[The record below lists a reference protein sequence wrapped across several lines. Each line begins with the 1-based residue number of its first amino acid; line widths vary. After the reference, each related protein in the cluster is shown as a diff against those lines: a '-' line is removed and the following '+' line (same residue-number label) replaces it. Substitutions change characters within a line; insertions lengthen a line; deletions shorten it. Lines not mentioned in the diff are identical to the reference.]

1 MAPIEI
7 ERAHG
12 SLEDWRF
19 YSVCLLLW
27 CDHMQRANQKS
38 ECERCNKCVNHLYRL
53 RLIDLNWL
61 AWLNSVISTW
71 MNDTADM
78 PSRMQHT
85 HTHTN
90 TIQRDR
96 DVLVNRKWLKRT
108 RVWVSELFVGA
119 CVRVCASVLNVRFL
133 ILTFL
138 SRSQFTVIDVY
149 NCSLPNCLLL
159 FTLIHQTFS
168 LPPPSLLASFTCSRF
183 HLISRSLVTSVNA
196 WWIWCLTVAGNLSL

>member
-1 MAPIEI
+1 MWTLQQVREPFISSSFNWFELIGVIEF
-7 ERAHG
+7 RY
-12 SLEDWRF
+12 F
-19 YSVCLLLW
+19 
-27 CDHMQRANQKS
+27 N
-38 ECERCNKCVNHLYRL
+38 VNEWHHRHAVE
-53 RLIDLNWL
+53 N
-61 AWLNSVISTW
+61 A
-71 MNDTADM
+71 A
-78 PSRMQHT
+78 